1 MKTNKLLAFAV
12 VALLIINGVL
22 VYLLWKGKKQPRNR
36 GGENRNMSEWLAKE
50 LNEDEKQKAEH
61 TRLRDAHFS
70 SMRPLFDSVNAY
82 KKGLF
87 NLVKETS
94 VNESL
99 VQSYTDKISK
109 TEAEIAKNI
118 FEHFKNV
125 RAILNPDQQKKYE
138 EIVQKMVSRKGGGP
152 PGRPG
157 DKRKEK

>member
-12 VALLIINGVL
+12 IALLIINGVL
-22 VYLLWKGKKQPRNR
+22 VYLLWKGKKQPPRNK

-61 TRLRDAHFS
+61 TRLREAHFA
-70 SMRPLFDSVNAY
+70 SMRPLSDSVNAY

-87 NLVKETS
+87 TLIKETS
-94 VNESL
+94 VNDSL

-109 TEAEIAKNI
+109 TEAEMAKST
-118 FEHFKNV
+118 FLHFKSIM
-125 RAILNPDQQKKYE
+125 AILNPEQQKKYE
-138 EIVQKMVSRKGGGP
+138 EIVQKMVNRRGGP